1 MSDGDLRRRAL
12 PSSKEWSLCLHPPR
26 SPSARERSK
35 LRLVHCS
42 CVPAPPMAMEM
53 LSPARLVGHAAAWW
67 FPLLVAVLS
76 LANTFVLFAGGPL
89 ALLFCAAAAAQKQR
103 FVFVALTNAA
113 GVTLGIAIFAVLLEH
128 HGDEWARASFPS
140 VFSSGTWQTTESL
153 VQSYGG
159 GGIFLV
165 SCLPV
170 LLHPVVIVGMLAHI
184 KLPILVG
191 AVFAGRCIKYVCAAA
206 PLALGPYSFA
216 RAADFVTCAACV
228 CL

>member
-1 MSDGDLRRRAL
+1 MQ
-12 PSSKEWSLCLHPPR
+12 
-26 SPSARERSK
+26 
-35 LRLVHCS
+35 
-42 CVPAPPMAMEM
+42 M
-53 LSPARLVGHAAAWW
+53 LSPARLAGHAAAWW

-76 LANTFVLFAGGPL
+76 LVNTFVLFAGGPL

-103 FVFVALTNAA
+103 FVYVALTNAA
-113 GVTLGIAIFAVLLEH
+113 GVTLGIAIFALLLEH
-128 HGDEWARASFPS
+128 HGDDWARASFPS

-170 LLHPVVIVGMLAHI
+170 LLHPVVIIGMLARI

-191 AVFAGRCIKYVCAAA
+191 AVFAGRCIKCVCAA
-206 PLALGPYSFA
+206 PCSFSGLSRA
-216 RAADFVTCAACV
+216 RGRSCIYR
-228 CL
+228 